1 MKVYHGCGSRFLGL
15 CLWTAVA
22 LTVGCLHCDEDF
34 STKFA
39 FYRHHLSLKSW
50 WVGDIP
56 VSRSLLNDWPKDTME
71 KLRFTFPPEITL
83 SKLHHIA
90 ADVYKKLDKLYE
102 RKMYHPGFFPK
113 VLRSIFQEQI
123 KMLRVAIIESKLACE
138 HHCGIYTYDTIACQT
153 CNSSQSA
160 CFGYNCESSDEWEKA
175 VKGLFNEI
183 PFSLNI
189 TRKNDRTQDHS
200 HLHLVELEKLR
211 LKHLFPK
218 RNIW

>member
-1 MKVYHGCGSRFLGL
+1 MELYHGCGSRFFWLYQ
-15 CLWTAVA
+15 WAMVA

-56 VSRSLLNDWPKDTME
+56 VSRNLLNDWPKDTME
-71 KLRFTFPPEITL
+71 KLRFTFPPEI
-83 SKLHHIA
+83 S
-90 ADVYKKLDKLYE
+90 
-102 RKMYHPGFFPK
+102 FFPK

-138 HHCGIYTYDTIACQT
+138 HHCGIYTYDTITCQT

-183 PFSLNI
+183 PFSLNF
-189 TRKNDRTQDHS
+189 THKDEKTQDHS
-200 HLHLVELEKLR
+200 HLEKILSSG
-211 LKHLFPK
+211 F
-218 RNIW
+218 

>member
-1 MKVYHGCGSRFLGL
+1 MELYHGCGSRFFWLYQ
-15 CLWTAVA
+15 WAMVA

-56 VSRSLLNDWPKDTME
+56 VSRNLLNDWPKDTME

-83 SKLHHIA
+83 NKLHHIA
-90 ADVYKKLDKLYE
+90 AEVYKKLDKLYE

-123 KMLRVAIIESKLACE
+123 KMLRVAIIER
-138 HHCGIYTYDTIACQT
+138 IYTYDTITCQT

-183 PFSLNI
+183 PFSLNF
-189 TRKNDRTQDHS
+189 THKDEKTQDHS
-200 HLHLVELEKLR
+200 HLEKILSSG
-211 LKHLFPK
+211 F
-218 RNIW
+218 